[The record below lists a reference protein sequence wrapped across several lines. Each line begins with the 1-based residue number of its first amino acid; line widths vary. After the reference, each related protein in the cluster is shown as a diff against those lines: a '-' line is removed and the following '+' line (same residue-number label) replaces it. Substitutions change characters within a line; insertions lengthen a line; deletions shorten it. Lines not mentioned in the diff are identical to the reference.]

1 MTAAISYLLWVLFSI
16 LEGRRE
22 AFYFSYKM
30 KASITLQKGLKTDEH
45 VMFTI
50 QRALVFALA
59 ATACYSNLL
68 NTSLILFSLMLS
80 FPFFHDGMYY
90 FTRNRLDGI
99 YSKKWFD
106 QSTTSTAKSD
116 KFNFFNP
123 ISRTI
128 LFGLSILGITYEIII
143 AK

>member
-1 MTAAISYLLWVLFSI
+1 MTAAISYLIWVLFSI

-50 QRALVFALA
+50 QRVFVLALA

-90 FTRNRLDGI
+90 VTRHDLDGI
-99 YSKKWFD
+99 YNKRWFD

-123 ISRTI
+123 VSRTV
-128 LFGLSILGITYEIII
+128 LFGTSVLIMAYEIII